1 MANQNL
7 KIEPYEG
14 EKAFIYACYSHADKE
29 VIGDL
34 EYLQKKRF
42 RIWFDQGI
50 GENNNWKES
59 IKDHIVKCNLF
70 MIFVS
75 AQSIHSDYVLAELQ
89 SARSNN
95 KPMLPVFL
103 EDIRKSDDLDY
114 ISLKMIQGINRWEY
128 SQQMEKYYIHL
139 VNSLEN
145 FDIRF
150 HNISPKDDRPKG
162 DKSWQIKL

>member
-1 MANQNL
+1 
-7 KIEPYEG
+7 
-14 EKAFIYACYSHADKE
+14 
-29 VIGDL
+29 
-34 EYLQKKRF
+34 
-42 RIWFDQGI
+42 
-50 GENNNWKES
+50 
-59 IKDHIVKCNLF
+59 
-70 MIFVS
+70 VS